1 MEKIMGKLGDFL
13 TYFGAYVILFL
24 VFILVILV
32 GAMIGITLRKRKN
45 RQAETLVAQNISTQD
60 TVQQDTTE
68 Q

>member
-45 RQAETLVAQNISTQD
+45 RQAEAVVTQNGSP
-60 TVQQDTTE
+60 QDTTE